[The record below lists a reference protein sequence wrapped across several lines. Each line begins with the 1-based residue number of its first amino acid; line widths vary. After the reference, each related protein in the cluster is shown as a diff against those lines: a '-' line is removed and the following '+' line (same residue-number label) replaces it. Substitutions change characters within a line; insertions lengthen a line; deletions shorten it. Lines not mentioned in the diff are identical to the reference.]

1 MKAPSSD
8 IAFTPAVKSVQERM
22 GSRKMQERIENDG
35 GFSVELT
42 ESIIQFIAARDS
54 FYLATASAAGQPYI
68 QHRGGP
74 AGFLKVLDP
83 RTLAFA
89 DFSGNRQ
96 YISVGNL
103 SENER
108 TQIFLMDYVNKT
120 RVKIW
125 GRAEVIE
132 DDPDLLERL
141 SEDGYRAKIERA
153 IVFHV
158 EAWDINCPQHIR
170 RRFTEE
176 NVTAYTERL
185 EARIK
190 VLEQEVIS
198 LEQENSAASP
208 RPPSNVQESQ

>member
-1 MKAPSSD
+1 MTKKPSSD
-8 IAFTPAVKSVQERM
+8 VAFTPAVKAVQERM
-22 GSRKMQERIENDG
+22 GSRRFQEELENGG

-42 ESIIQFIAARDS
+42 QDIVGFIATRES

-74 AGFLKVLDP
+74 PGFLRVLDS

-89 DFSGNRQ
+89 DYAGNRQ

-103 SENER
+103 SENDR
-108 TQIFLMDYVNKT
+108 AQIFLMDYPSKT

-125 GRAEVIE
+125 GTAEVVE
-132 DDPDLLERL
+132 DDTEFFERL
-141 SEDGYRAKIERA
+141 AVDGYRAKIERA
-153 IVFHV
+153 IVFHI
-158 EAWDINCPQHIR
+158 EAWDVNCPQHIQ

-176 NVTAYTERL
+176 EVAAQTAKL

-190 VLEQEVIS
+190 ELEEE
-198 LEQENSAASP
+198 LAS
-208 RPPSNVQESQ
+208 REK

>member
-1 MKAPSSD
+1 MKKPSSD

-22 GSRKMQERIENDG
+22 GSRKIQEERENGG

-42 ESIIQFIAARDS
+42 QDIAGFIAQRDS

-74 AGFLKVLDP
+74 PGFLRVLDS
-83 RTLAFA
+83 RKLAFA
-89 DFSGNRQ
+89 DYSGNRQ

-103 SENER
+103 SENDR
-108 TQIFLMDYVNKT
+108 AQIFLMDYSNRT

-125 GRAEVIE
+125 GTAEVIE
-132 DDPDLLERL
+132 DDTAFLERL
-141 SEDGYRAKIERA
+141 ANENYRAKIERA

-158 EAWDINCPQHIR
+158 EAWDVNCPQHIL

-176 NVTAYTERL
+176 EVAGQTEKL

-190 VLEQEVIS
+190 ELEEE
-198 LEQENSAASP
+198 LAA
-208 RPPSNVQESQ
+208 REK

>member
-1 MKAPSSD
+1 MERPSSD
-8 IAFTPAVKSVQERM
+8 VAFTPAVKAVQERM
-22 GSRKMQERIENDG
+22 GSRDIQARIENGG
-35 GFSVELT
+35 GFDVKLSDNV
-42 ESIIQFIAARDS
+42 IQFIAARDS
-54 FYLATASAAGQPYI
+54 FYLATASAAGQPYV

-74 AGFLKVLDP
+74 AGFLKVLDS

-103 SENER
+103 SENDR
-108 TQIFLMDYVNKT
+108 AHIFLMDYPNKT

-132 DDPDLLERL
+132 GDSDLPERL

-170 RRFTEE
+170 PRFTKEE
-176 NVTAYTERL
+176 VAAYTAKCES
-185 EARIK
+185 RIK
-190 VLEQEVIS
+190 ELEQELAALKPGDSSRPEKGKS
-198 LEQENSAASP
+198 L
-208 RPPSNVQESQ
+208 

>member
-1 MKAPSSD
+1 MKRPSSD
-8 IAFTPAVKSVQERM
+8 VAFTPAVKAVQERM
-22 GSRKMQERIENDG
+22 GSREMQQRIENGG
-35 GFSVELT
+35 GFNVKLSEN
-42 ESIIQFIAARDS
+42 IIQFIAARDS

-74 AGFLKVLDP
+74 AGFLKVLDS

-103 SENER
+103 SENDR
-108 TQIFLMDYVNKT
+108 AQIFIMDYANKT
-120 RVKIW
+120 RVKVW

-132 DDPDLLERL
+132 GDPDLLERL

-170 RRFTEE
+170 PRFTE
-176 NVTAYTERL
+176 VDVAAYIAKC

-190 VLEQEVIS
+190 ELEQELAALKPGDSSRPEKGKS
-198 LEQENSAASP
+198 L
-208 RPPSNVQESQ
+208 